1 MIAPSMMAHAL
12 NGLLMFA
19 AVVVAYMNFCVLW
32 RVDPYKKV
40 LILLVF
46 SIAIGIHG
54 ISHLGLEKGYGF
66 NPLDFIV
73 ASP

>member
-1 MIAPSMMAHAL
+1 MMAHAL

-19 AVVVAYMNFCVLW
+19 AVLVAYMNYRVLW

-40 LILLVF
+40 LIFLVF
-46 SIAIGIHG
+46 SVAIGIHG

-66 NPLDFIV
+66 NPLKIIY
-73 ASP
+73 SL

>member
-1 MIAPSMMAHAL
+1 MMAHAL

-19 AVVVAYMNFCVLW
+19 AVLVAYMNYRVLW

-46 SIAIGIHG
+46 SVAIGIHG

-66 NPLDFIV
+66 NPLKIIY
-73 ASP
+73 SL

>member
-19 AVVVAYMNFCVLW
+19 AVLVAYMNYRVLYKL
-32 RVDPYKKV
+32 DPYKKV
-40 LILLVF
+40 MIFLVF
-46 SIAIGIHG
+46 SVAIGIHG
-54 ISHLGLEKGYGF
+54 ISHLGLETVYGL
-66 NPLDFIV
+66 NPFKA

>member
-12 NGLLMFA
+12 NGVLMLA

-32 RVDPYKKV
+32 RVDAYKKV

-54 ISHLGLEKGYGF
+54 ISHLGLEKVYGF
-66 NPLDFIV
+66 NPLKIMY
-73 ASP
+73 SL

>member
-19 AVVVAYMNFCVLW
+19 AVLVAYMNYRVLW

-46 SIAIGIHG
+46 SVAIGIHG

-66 NPLDFIV
+66 NPLKIIY
-73 ASP
+73 SL

>member
-19 AVVVAYMNFCVLW
+19 AVLVAYMNYRVLW

-40 LILLVF
+40 LIFLVF
-46 SIAIGIHG
+46 SVAIGIHG

-66 NPLDFIV
+66 NPLKIIY
-73 ASP
+73 SL

>member
-12 NGLLMFA
+12 NGLLMFS

-40 LILLVF
+40 MILLVF
-46 SIAIGIHG
+46 SVAIGIHG

-66 NPLDFIV
+66 NPLKIIY
-73 ASP
+73 SL

>member
-12 NGLLMFA
+12 NGVLMLA
-19 AVVVAYMNFCVLW
+19 AVVVAYMNYRVLW

-54 ISHLGLEKGYGF
+54 ISHVGLEKGYGF
-66 NPLDFIV
+66 NPLKMIY
-73 ASP
+73 SL

>member
-1 MIAPSMMAHAL
+1 MMAHAL
-12 NGLLMFA
+12 NGVLMLA

-66 NPLDFIV
+66 NPLDVIAV
-73 ASP
+73 SP

>member
-1 MIAPSMMAHAL
+1 MMAHAL
-12 NGLLMFA
+12 NGVLMLA

-54 ISHLGLEKGYGF
+54 ISHVGLEKGYGF
-66 NPLDFIV
+66 NPLKMIY
-73 ASP
+73 SL